1 MDRLGKSVQRLTTSS
16 SALSE
21 ASAEHHR
28 KILLA
33 AERAKLMLDCYR
45 TGGANNPETFVT
57 AVAATLA
64 RYPDEVIYAVTDPTM
79 GIPVKISWM
88 PSIKEVNDACAK
100 AHEPIIQNE
109 LRLKRIHEQMEMRER
124 VDRGE
129 KPTLAQLK
137 ERYGENWG
145 LQPAKATRTA
155 EEKREESRIAL
166 ERSQARTRAQY
177 IEAGLNPPASKFGL
191 SLSTR
196 RLMAEQDA
204 ARGLI
209 GAENGEE
216 LSAQL
221 ERGIGPSTAG

>member
-1 MDRLGKSVQRLTTSS
+1 MDRLGRSVQRLTTSS
-16 SALSE
+16 NALSE

-28 KILLA
+28 KVVLA
-33 AERAKLMLDCYR
+33 SERAKLMLDCYR

-64 RYPDEVIYAVTDPTM
+64 RYPDEVIYAVTDPTT
-79 GIPVKISWM
+79 GIPVQITWM

-100 AHEPIIQNE
+100 AHEPIVQNE
-109 LRLKRIHEQMEMRER
+109 IRLKRIREQMEMRER
-124 VDRGE
+124 MDRGE
-129 KPTLAQLK
+129 KPTLDQLK
-137 ERYGENWG
+137 EKYGENWG
-145 LQPAKATRTA
+145 LERLKSTKTA

-166 ERSQARTRAQY
+166 ERSQARIRAEY
-177 IEAGLNPPASKFGL
+177 IEAGLNPPESKFAL
-191 SLSTR
+191 SLSAR

-216 LSAQL
+216 LVAQL
-221 ERGIGPSTAG
+221 KRGIGPSTAG